1 MSYEAF
7 EQKSTEA
14 GEVIQR
20 VRFVGGTTAVTKL
33 YGRGVTVTY
42 IGTGL
47 VDLVWAEP
55 QGTYLGVDGWGFDA
69 TTASGVKGYTVVPG
83 DYNSTTRTLRLNIT
97 NAGETLTDL
106 AAAQNLSIGIV
117 FLRVKP

>member
-83 DYNSTTRTLRLNIT
+83 DYNSTTRTLRLSIT

-106 AAAQNLSIGIV
+106 AAAQNLSIGLV
-117 FLRVKP
+117 FLRIKP

>member
-106 AAAQNLSIGIV
+106 AAAQNLSIGLV
-117 FLRVKP
+117 FLRIKP